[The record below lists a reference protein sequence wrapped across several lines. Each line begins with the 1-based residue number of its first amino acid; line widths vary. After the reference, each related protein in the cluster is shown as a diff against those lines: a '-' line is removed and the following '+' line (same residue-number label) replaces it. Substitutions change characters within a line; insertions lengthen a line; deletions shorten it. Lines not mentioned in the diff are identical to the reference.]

1 MMNRTLSTRLS
12 TRLATRAVVFSLA
25 SVFAMA
31 CGRPLYAP
39 CTGTDCDEGLRCVDL
54 GNEQRICTKPCTVV
68 KKKAG
73 YPDGF
78 ENDDL
83 FVDGSGLTNSVD
95 EPQCS
100 DAPVTVTSQDAD
112 EGPQNILVEGDG
124 VIGVCRV
131 SPEQLADN
139 TISGDS
145 QLVGVCAP
153 L

>member
-1 MMNRTLSTRLS
+1 MMFRS
-12 TRLATRAVVFSLA
+12 AFVVVAAVS
-25 SVFAMA
+25 FAA
-31 CGRPLYAP
+31 CGHPLYAP

-54 GNEQRICTKPCTVV
+54 GDDQRVCTKPCTVV

-78 ENDDL
+78 DDDEL
-83 FVDGSGLTNSVD
+83 FADGSSTSKNVK

-100 DAPVTVTSQDAD
+100 DAAVTVTSQDNAD
-112 EGPQNILVEGDG
+112 QGAQNILVEGDG

-131 SPEQLADN
+131 SDEQLADDS
-139 TISGDS
+139 ISGDS
-145 QLVGVCAP
+145 VLVGFCSP